1 MDIIFSGEGR
11 VRTRCDGELIMAVLI
26 IASISVIII
35 ITMTAGKLGR
45 SSYPFYIRT
54 ELYLTQEVDGSVDA

>member
-35 ITMTAGKLGR
+35 IAMTAGKLGR
-45 SSYPFYIRT
+45 SSYPFYI
-54 ELYLTQEVDGSVDA
+54 